1 MSNNLFDI
9 LEKFTNLLNTK
20 LKIYDSIK
28 HKIQS
33 TNLSKKY
40 ETLNIYNLTKM
51 NRNERNNWEI
61 VSINLTQKGFGIS

>member
-20 LKIYDSIK
+20 LKIYDPIK

>member
-33 TNLSKKY
+33 TDLSKKY